1 MYATSAEQRKRAQVK
16 SLAAE
21 LYAERYTQLL
31 ATARKH
37 AVTNAEAE
45 EALQDAFTAFVA
57 HFDPGRGAPPIA
69 WLTLT
74 LKRSCWEK
82 RRRLR
87 LDRHVCPEASS
98 TDAEP
103 ICVVEEYAASLSDT
117 ELSIERAED
126 LLEAQQR
133 LARLKPDERT
143 ALLLLSFG
151 YSYKEIGQR
160 RGWTYT
166 KVNRCISEGRA
177 ALRHWDSDGLR
188 RK

>member
-21 LYAERYTQLL
+21 LYAERYSELL

-45 EALQDAFTAFVA
+45 EALQDAFAAFVA
-57 HFDPGRGAPPIA
+57 HFDPDSGAPPIA
-69 WLTLT
+69 WLLLT
-74 LKRSCWEK
+74 LKRFCWEK

-87 LDRHVCPEASS
+87 LDRHVRPEVRSK
-98 TDAEP
+98 DAEP
-103 ICVVEEYAASLSDT
+103 VCVLEEYAASLSDT
-117 ELSIERAED
+117 EASIERAED
-126 LLEAQQR
+126 LLVAQER
-133 LARLKPDERT
+133 LAHLKPDERT
-143 ALLLLSFG
+143 ALLLLGMG
-151 YSYKEIGQR
+151 YSYKEIGQL

-177 ALRHWDSDGLR
+177 TLRMAAE
-188 RK
+188 